1 MIVIVEFRRVLQ
13 ADYAGLY
20 DLQNRNLGSVL
31 TRSEKSDGFLSA
43 GFEPDE
49 FKALN
54 DDLCVVVCA
63 ASKEVLGFLVAS
75 TTEFNKAFPLPRT
88 MIERYRDSIFEG
100 RTLDSYRSYISGP
113 VCVERTERGKGI
125 FEGMYGKLFDLL
137 PAEYELAVTLV
148 ANDNPRSMN
157 AHQKV
162 GFNPVSQF
170 MFNGRTFNIL
180 VVRTKKAIMAGEEK

>member
-1 MIVIVEFRRVLQ
+1 MEFRRASQ

-63 ASKEVLGFLVAS
+63 EKEEILGFLVAS

-88 MIERYRDSIFEG
+88 MIERYHDSIYEDK
-100 RTLDSYRSYISGP
+100 TLDSFCSYLSGP
-113 VCVERTERGKGI
+113 VCVEKTQRGKGI
-125 FEGMYGKLFDLL
+125 FEGMYDKLFDLL
-137 PAEYELAVTLV
+137 PAQYELAVTLV
-148 ANDNPRSMN
+148 ANDNPRSLN
-157 AHQKV
+157 AHQKI
-162 GFNPVSQF
+162 GFKPISQF

-180 VVRTKKAIMAGEEK
+180 AMRTKKAIAAKSEK